1 MNATIR
7 KASEGDYLAIGS
19 LIEHE
24 LGYNDIDYTLLF
36 DRLKKI
42 KSEDNHMTY
51 VAELDK
57 KIVGFI
63 GLLKYITYELDNGC
77 LRVLAMAVSQEHQNQ
92 GIGSMLLRQAEQF
105 AVENNINNIMMTS
118 NMKRLGAHIFYEHN
132 DYVKKSY
139 GFFKTLNE

>member
-1 MNATIR
+1 MNAIIR
-7 KASEGDYLAIGS
+7 EAYDGDYLAIGN

-63 GLLKYITYELDNGC
+63 GLLKYITYELDTGC

-105 AVENNINNIMMTS
+105 AAENNIYYIMMTS
-118 NMKRLGAHIFYEHN
+118 NMKRLDAHIFYKRN
-132 DYVKKSY
+132 GYTKKSY
-139 GFFKTLNE
+139 GFFKTLN

>member
-7 KASEGDYLAIGS
+7 EACEGDYLAIGS

-51 VAELDK
+51 VAVIDK

-77 LRVLAMAVSQEHQNQ
+77 LRVLAMAVSQKHQNQ

-105 AVENNINNIMMTS
+105 AADNNIFHIMMTS
-118 NMKRLGAHIFYEHN
+118 NMKRLNAHIFYERN
-132 DYVKKSY
+132 GYAKKSY